1 MTFYILNR
9 LQKTPI
15 AWRNLFHVQARLW
28 VATGGIGF
36 ATMLIF
42 MQLGFFGAVLKT
54 ATLVYDHLNF
64 DLLIIPQKAVDATV
78 TQTFERKRLYQAG
91 GVNGVKSIKP
101 FYVGFKQ
108 WRNPTT
114 KLTRAILVMGFN
126 PKDDVFLIPEI
137 KDNLSIIQRQDTVL
151 FDRLSRSE
159 FGASTIGLKTELGG
173 RRQTLGGI
181 FTMGPSLRFDGA
193 VIVSDQNFIRIF
205 AGRSVDDVS
214 LGLIKL
220 KPGADIKVVQ
230 EELRQ
235 TLPSNLKVLTRRE
248 AEARDQKYWVTST
261 SVGYIF
267 GIGAVMGF
275 IVGMVIVYQILYTD
289 ISDHLSEYA
298 TLKAI
303 GYSNFELSLIIL
315 QQAILLAILAYIPS
329 FFVALGL
336 YKITFI
342 ATNLPIQMTLTRA
355 VFVFCATGVMCIS
368 SGLISLRKV
377 IEASPGDLF

>member
-1 MTFYILNR
+1 
-9 LQKTPI
+9 
-15 AWRNLFHVQARLW
+15 
-28 VATGGIGF
+28 
-36 ATMLIF
+36 
-42 MQLGFFGAVLKT
+42 
-54 ATLVYDHLNF
+54 
-64 DLLIIPQKAVDATV
+64 
-78 TQTFERKRLYQAG
+78 
-91 GVNGVKSIKP
+91 
-101 FYVGFKQ
+101 
-108 WRNPTT
+108 
-114 KLTRAILVMGFN
+114 MGFN

>member
-1 MTFYILNR
+1 MTLWILNR

-15 AWRNLFHVQARLW
+15 AWRNLFHVQARLL

-64 DLLIIPQKAVDATV
+64 DLLIIPRKAVDATV
-78 TQTFERKRLYQAG
+78 TQTFERRRLYQVG
-91 GVNGVKSIKP
+91 GGEGVDSVKP
-101 FYVGFKQ
+101 FYVAFKQ
-108 WRNPTT
+108 WRNPRT

-137 KDNLSIIQRQDTVL
+137 PDNLSIVQRQDTVL

-173 RRQTLGGI
+173 RRQTLGGM

-205 AGRSVDDVS
+205 DGRSVNDVS

-230 EELRQ
+230 AQLRQ
-235 TLPSNLKVLTRRE
+235 TLPGNLEVLTRRE

-275 IVGMVIVYQILYTD
+275 IVGTVIVYQILYTD
-289 ISDHLSEYA
+289 VSDHLLEYA

-303 GYSNFELSLIIL
+303 GYSNFKLSLIIL
-315 QQAILLAILAYIPS
+315 QQAALLAIFAYIPS

-342 ATNLPIQMTLTRA
+342 ATNLPIQMTVSRTIL
-355 VFVFCATGVMCIS
+355 VFFVTFVMCIS

-377 IEASPGDLF
+377 IEATPGDLF